1 MYWLGK
7 AKTGLERP
15 PSKARHGL
23 WKEHVR
29 AEVWARRARR
39 LETQAVNG
47 EKESWWGPP
56 TLWPALEGLRP
67 SAWAP
72 GLMGADLLGLPTLCL
87 AGQKCL
93 LETQHLLTCH
103 RIKEEREIWH
113 FPNPRK
119 WKKKGFFTFRAIS
132 WMTEVIF
139 CNWSVWAQASN
150 CFLNYLLSISH
161 LAACQ
166 NMLMSPEFLAWSFE
180 EQISCF
186 VFGNVGLGVQ
196 VLWARLAETLSSPLP
211 LAVLRAMPR
220 HSAQLPA
227 VPERMP
233 RDLVHGRA
241 DAQEEPGSVSSFSW
255 VLDSTP
261 VGDLASSECPGNPSE
276 KKVFWSWC
284 HLLREQGNS
293 SNNLLFGEKRVRRVW
308 EFNRPVLLLSKG
320 RAWPSPR
327 RVEYPQHQL
336 LPWP

>member
-15 PSKARHGL
+15 PSEARHGL

-47 EKESWWGPP
+47 EKESWWGPS

-72 GLMGADLLGLPTLCL
+72 GLVGADLLGLPTLCL

-93 LETQHLLTCH
+93 LETQHLLNCH
-103 RIKEEREIWH
+103 RIKEERCDISPTPESER
-113 FPNPRK
+113 RK
-119 WKKKGFFTFRAIS
+119 GSLLSGPYPEWQRSF
-132 WMTEVIF
+132 F
-139 CNWSVWAQASN
+139 CNWSVWVQASN

-166 NMLMSPEFLAWSFE
+166 NMLMSLEFLAWSFE

-196 VLWARLAETLSSPLP
+196 ALWAPLAEALSSPLP

-233 RDLVHGRA
+233 RNLVHSHA
-241 DAQEEPGSVSSFSW
+241 DAHEEPGSISSFSW
-255 VLDSTP
+255 ILDSTP
-261 VGDLASSECPGNPSE
+261 VGDLALSECPGNPSE

-284 HLLREQGNS
+284 HLLRE
-293 SNNLLFGEKRVRRVW
+293 
-308 EFNRPVLLLSKG
+308 
-320 RAWPSPR
+320 
-327 RVEYPQHQL
+327 
-336 LPWP
+336 